1 MRHAIRSPIATLA
14 ALAVMSVG
22 FTGCQ
27 AMTRTQQGAV
37 IGATTGAAVG
47 GAIGSRHGNTAMGAI
62 IGAAV
67 GGAAGA
73 AIGRQ
78 MDRQAE
84 ELQTT
89 IPGASVER
97 ISITQPDGSR
107 VEGIIVTFASGILF
121 PFDSSDILPE
131 GRENLRNLANSM
143 HQFPGHDVMIVGH
156 TDSTGRADYNQALSE
171 RRAASARNHL
181 VANGVPNHRIQTV
194 GRGMT
199 EPIAT
204 NETEAGRQQN
214 RRVEIAIFPGAGSR

>member
-1 MRHAIRSPIATLA
+1 MHYAIRSPIAA
-14 ALAVMSVG
+14 FAVIAMMSVG

-27 AMTRTQQGAV
+27 ALTRTQQGAV

-73 AIGRQ
+73 AIGRR
-78 MDRQAE
+78 MDQQAA
-84 ELQTT
+84 ELEAT

-121 PFDSSDILPE
+121 PFDSSDILPA
-131 GRENLRNLANSM
+131 GRDNLRNLASSM

-156 TDSTGRADYNQALSE
+156 TDNVGTASYNQGLSE
-171 RRAASARNHL
+171 RRAMSARNLL
-181 VANGVPNHRIQTV
+181 VAQGVPSHRIQTV

-199 EPIAT
+199 EPIAS
-204 NETEAGRQQN
+204 NETESGRQQN
-214 RRVEIAIFPGAGSR
+214 RRVEIAIFPGPDAR